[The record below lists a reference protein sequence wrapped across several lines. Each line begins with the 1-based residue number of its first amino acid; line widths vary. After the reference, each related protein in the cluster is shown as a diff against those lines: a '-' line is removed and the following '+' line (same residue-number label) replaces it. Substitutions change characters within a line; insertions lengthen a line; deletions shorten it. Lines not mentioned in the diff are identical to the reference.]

1 MTKRYKDFDVFFKE
15 HEGTRL
21 TFKLFDKVYLMP
33 ASMPAKLMLEILRG
47 QKDDNLDGQIVVE
60 ICETLLGKEQLQELL
75 DKGFTVEQ
83 MEEII
88 QWASEQ
94 YGEKKEKQPANFTLE
109 K

>member
-15 HEGTRL
+15 HEGVRL
-21 TFKLFDKVYLMP
+21 TFKLFDKVYYMP

-47 QKDDNLDGQIVVE
+47 QKDNTLDGKIVIE
-60 ICETLLGKEQLQELL
+60 ICNALLGQEQLNELL
-75 DKGFTVEQ
+75 EKGFTVEQ

-88 QWASEQ
+88 EWASAQ
-94 YGEKKEKQPANFTLE
+94 YSEKKETQPANFTLE